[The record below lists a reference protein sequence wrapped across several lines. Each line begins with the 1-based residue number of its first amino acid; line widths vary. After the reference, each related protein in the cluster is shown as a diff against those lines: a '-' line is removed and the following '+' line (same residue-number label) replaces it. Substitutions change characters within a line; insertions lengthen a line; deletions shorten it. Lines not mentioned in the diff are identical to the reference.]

1 MGWVHGDLN
10 PDNIVVT
17 QNPDTAS
24 FTGSIVDLGLSED
37 FHKVRFAPESFSE
50 EDHVKK
56 CVDMYGD
63 IEPEMFLG
71 KTSDTFGSEVWALG
85 SIFDAVAT
93 AFDIP
98 WLTYLA
104 MMCQEDYPTVDQLI
118 VSINGEKMREVSSFV
133 QWENI
138 LE

>member
-1 MGWVHGDLN
+1 MV
-10 PDNIVVT
+10 
-17 QNPDTAS
+17 
-24 FTGSIVDLGLSED
+24 ED

-71 KTSDTFGSEVWALG
+71 NTGVTFGSDMG
-85 SIFDAVAT
+85 SILIDDVTT

-104 MMCQEDYPTVDQLI
+104 MLCQEDDPTLRPTVEQII
-118 VSINGEKMREVSSFV
+118 VSINGEKMREVSSL
-133 QWENI
+133 WKII

>member
-37 FHKVRFAPESFSE
+37 FHKVRFASESFTE
-50 EDHVKK
+50 EDHAKK
-56 CVDMYGD
+56 CSDMYGD

-104 MMCQEDYPTVDQLI
+104 MLCQEDDPTLRPTVEQII
-118 VSINGEKMREVSSFV
+118 VSINGEKMREVRFF
-133 QWENI
+133 E
-138 LE
+138 